1 MLNDMGL
8 KTMRSGGSWLT
19 WPFKT
24 IDISEIENLT
34 EERDE
39 KRQDESEVFW

>member
-1 MLNDMGL
+1 MGL
-8 KTMRSGGSWLT
+8 QTMRSGGNFLT

-24 IDISEIENLT
+24 VTVKEIENLT

-39 KRQDESEVFW
+39 KRITTPVW